1 MPASDDTKSALQ
13 LTTECYF
20 RHSTNVRRHGD
31 RGKKTMESLAVIAH
45 CPSIK
50 LSRRALAVLRDLLH
64 GKLDRMT
71 A

>member
-1 MPASDDTKSALQ
+1 MSASDEMASALQ

-31 RGKKTMESLAVIAH
+31 RSRKTMESLAVIAH

-50 LSRRALAVLRDLLH
+50 LSRRALAVLYDVMH
-64 GKLDRMT
+64 GKLELRT